1 MSGIFERNLAHL
13 SPSLQNALLSLDE
26 KNKNA
31 FKITEE
37 YAKNERVFYKN
48 FIAEN
53 GSLVFDYE
61 EFEERLKEFKEKY
74 LLYPV
79 LYFYGISN
87 AFMIENLLQNPYHC
101 HLVIYERDLAL
112 LYVVLSNIDLSTAL
126 AQKRLLIFNEV
137 SQMEYIFETQPF
149 LAYSRTYF
157 LELMSDF
164 YATEQKE
171 ILASNS
177 FLMEG
182 FKKSILKQG
191 NDPKDALQGI
201 RQYVYNLASM
211 IKNPSL
217 KELLAKRKAK
227 FKSCVIV
234 STGPSLT
241 KQLPLLK
248 EVQEKVIIF
257 AADSAYPILM
267 QNDIVPDYVC
277 MVERTD
283 FTAEFFKHDFGDK
296 DKKTTFLLASL
307 VHPNAVEYLEKRG
320 RDYVL
325 IPKHLNFAQYV
336 DLKAFA
342 LLSSAVSVA
351 HMALAI
357 ALELEFKEL
366 VFIGQDLAYNDVG
379 YSHPKD
385 YQHSANFESEAYEKV
400 KVVAY
405 GGEGFVNSHEIWI
418 FFRQILEDLIKYVV
432 SAKIY
437 NATEGGARIEGMIEK
452 PFSECCKD
460 FSENKQNLEKLQPLS
475 EDKQKEYALKAYAKV
490 KKAFKECVGF
500 QAMLRAY
507 YEDIE
512 PEFLR
517 LNTLDL
523 EEGASASFSL
533 VLKVDQFRDEFSV
546 ISSVFYELIHAF
558 FAHFCMNL
566 NKILVLNPL
575 IKEDFFNKNV
585 LYIKEHLDF
594 MQSIF
599 GFVKAQEET
608 LKFAITPLENALK
621 AKGLSKYVE
630 RLSQ

>member
-1 MSGIFERNLAHL
+1 MSSVFERNLAHL

-26 KNKNA
+26 KSKNV
-31 FKITEE
+31 FKIVEE
-37 YAKNERVFYKN
+37 YAKNENVFYKN
-48 FIAEN
+48 FITEGGA
-53 GSLVFDYE
+53 VFDYE

-74 LLYPV
+74 PLYPV

-101 HLVIYERDLAL
+101 HLLVYERNLAL
-112 LYVVLSNIDLSTAL
+112 LYTLLSSIDLSVAL

-164 YATEQKE
+164 YAREQKE
-171 ILASNS
+171 ILALNS

-201 RQYVYNLASM
+201 RQYVYNLDSM

-217 KELLAKRKAK
+217 KELLAKRGAK

-234 STGPSLT
+234 STGPSLS

-248 EVQEKVIIF
+248 EVQERVVIF

-283 FTAEFFKHDFGDK
+283 FTAEFFKHDFGNK
-296 DKKTTFLLASL
+296 DDKTTFLLASL
-307 VHPNAVEYLEKRG
+307 VHPNAIEYLEKRG
-320 RDYVL
+320 RNYIL

-351 HMALAI
+351 HMALAL

-366 VFIGQDLAYNDVG
+366 VFIGQDLAYDDVG
-379 YSHPKD
+379 HSHPKD
-385 YQHSANFESEAYEKV
+385 YQHSANFESEAYEKI

-405 GGEGFVNSHEIWI
+405 GGEGFVESHEIWI
-418 FFRQILEDLIKYVV
+418 FFRQILEDLVKYVV

-437 NATEGGARIEGMIEK
+437 NATQGGARIEGMIEK

-460 FSENKQNLEKLQPLS
+460 FNENKQNLVKLKPLS

-490 KKAFKECVGF
+490 KKAFKECVEF

-512 PEFLR
+512 GEFLR

-523 EEGASASFSL
+523 EEGLSVSFSL
-533 VLKVDQFRDEFSV
+533 MLKVDQFRDEFGA

-575 IKEDFFNKNV
+575 TKEDLFNKNV
-585 LYIKEHLDF
+585 LYIKDHLDF

-608 LKFAITPLENALK
+608 LKFALTPLENTLK
-621 AKGLSKYVE
+621 TKGLSKYIE
-630 RLSQ
+630 RLS

>member
-1 MSGIFERNLAHL
+1 MSSVFERNLAHL

-26 KNKNA
+26 KSKNV
-31 FKITEE
+31 FKIVEE
-37 YAKNERVFYKN
+37 YAKNENVFYKN
-48 FIAEN
+48 FITEGGA
-53 GSLVFDYE
+53 VFDYE

-74 LLYPV
+74 PLYPV

-101 HLVIYERDLAL
+101 HLLVYERNLAL
-112 LYVVLSNIDLSTAL
+112 LYTLLSSIDLSVAL

-164 YATEQKE
+164 YAREQKE
-171 ILASNS
+171 ILALNS

-201 RQYVYNLASM
+201 RQYVYNLDSM

-217 KELLAKRKAK
+217 KELLAKRGAK

-234 STGPSLT
+234 STGPSLS

-248 EVQEKVIIF
+248 EVQERVVIF

-283 FTAEFFKHDFGDK
+283 FTAEFFKHDFGNK
-296 DKKTTFLLASL
+296 DDKTTFLLASL
-307 VHPNAVEYLEKRG
+307 VHPNAIEYLEKRG
-320 RDYVL
+320 RNYIL

-342 LLSSAVSVA
+342 LLSSAASVA
-351 HMALAI
+351 HMALAL

-366 VFIGQDLAYNDVG
+366 VFIGQDLAYDDVG
-379 YSHPKD
+379 HSHPKD
-385 YQHSANFESEAYEKV
+385 YQHSANFESEAYEKI

-405 GGEGFVNSHEIWI
+405 GGEGFVESHEMWI
-418 FFRQILEDLIKYVV
+418 FFRQILEDLVKYVV

-437 NATEGGARIEGMIEK
+437 NATQGGARIEGMIEK

-460 FSENKQNLEKLQPLS
+460 FNENKQNLVKLKPLS

-490 KKAFKECVGF
+490 KKAFKECVEF

-523 EEGASASFSL
+523 EEGLSVSFSL
-533 VLKVDQFRDEFSV
+533 MLKVDQFRDEFGA

-575 IKEDFFNKNV
+575 TKEDLFNKNV
-585 LYIKEHLDF
+585 LYIKDHLDF

-608 LKFAITPLENALK
+608 LKFAITPLENTLK
-621 AKGLSKYVE
+621 TKGLSKYIE
-630 RLSQ
+630 RLS

>member
-1 MSGIFERNLAHL
+1 MSIFERNLAHL
-13 SPSLQNALLSLDE
+13 SPSLQNALLSLNE
-26 KNKNA
+26 KSKNA

-48 FIAEN
+48 FIAV
-53 GSLVFDYE
+53 GGGAVFDYE

-74 LLYPV
+74 PLYPV

-164 YATEQKE
+164 YAREE
-171 ILASNS
+171 REVLALNS

-201 RQYVYNLASM
+201 RQYVYNLDSM

-217 KELLAKRKAK
+217 KELLAKRGAK

-234 STGPSLT
+234 STGPSLS

-248 EVQEKVIIF
+248 EVQERVVIF

-283 FTAEFFKHDFGDK
+283 FTAEFFKHDFGNK
-296 DKKTTFLLASL
+296 DDKTTFLLASL
-307 VHPNAVEYLEKRG
+307 VHPNAIEYLEKRG
-320 RDYVL
+320 RNYIL

-342 LLSSAVSVA
+342 LLSSAASVA
-351 HMALAI
+351 HMALAL

-366 VFIGQDLAYNDVG
+366 VFIGQDLAYDDVG
-379 YSHPKD
+379 HSHPKD
-385 YQHSANFESEAYEKV
+385 YQHSANFESEAYEKI
-400 KVVAY
+400 KIVAY
-405 GGEGFVNSHEIWI
+405 GGEGFVESHEIWI
-418 FFRQILEDLIKYVV
+418 FFRQILEDLVKYVV

-437 NATEGGARIEGMIEK
+437 NATQGGARIEGMIEK

-460 FSENKQNLEKLQPLS
+460 FNENKQNLEKLQPLS

-490 KKAFKECVGF
+490 KKAFKECVEF

-523 EEGASASFSL
+523 EEGLSVSFSL
-533 VLKVDQFRDEFSV
+533 MLKVDQFRDEFGA

-558 FAHFCMNL
+558 FTHFCMNL

-575 IKEDFFNKNV
+575 TKEDLFNKNV
-585 LYIKEHLDF
+585 LYIKDHLDF

-608 LKFAITPLENALK
+608 LKFAITPLENTLK
-621 AKGLSKYVE
+621 TKGLSKYIE
-630 RLSQ
+630 RLS

>member
-1 MSGIFERNLAHL
+1 MSSVFERNLAHL

-26 KNKNA
+26 KSKNA
-31 FKITEE
+31 FKIVEE
-37 YAKNERVFYKN
+37 YAKNENVFYKN
-48 FIAEN
+48 FITEGGA
-53 GSLVFDYE
+53 VFDYE

-74 LLYPV
+74 PLYPV

-101 HLVIYERDLAL
+101 HLLVYERNLAL
-112 LYVVLSNIDLSTAL
+112 LYTLLSSIDLSVAL

-164 YATEQKE
+164 YAREQKE
-171 ILASNS
+171 ILALNS

-201 RQYVYNLASM
+201 RQYVYNLDSM

-217 KELLAKRKAK
+217 KELLAKRGAK

-234 STGPSLT
+234 STGPSLS

-248 EVQEKVIIF
+248 EVQERVVIF

-283 FTAEFFKHDFGDK
+283 FTAEFFKHDFGNK
-296 DKKTTFLLASL
+296 DDKTTFLLASL
-307 VHPNAVEYLEKRG
+307 VHPNAIEYLEKRG
-320 RDYVL
+320 RNYIL

-336 DLKAFA
+336 DLKAFS

-351 HMALAI
+351 HMAFAI

-366 VFIGQDLAYNDVG
+366 VFIGQDLAYSDVG
-379 YSHPKD
+379 HSHPKD
-385 YQHSANFESEAYEKV
+385 YQHSANFESEAYEKI

-405 GGEGFVNSHEIWI
+405 GGEGFVESHEIWI

-460 FSENKQNLEKLQPLS
+460 FNENKQNLEKLQPLS
-475 EDKQKEYALKAYAKV
+475 EDKQKEYALKVYAKV
-490 KKAFKECVGF
+490 KKAFKESVEF

-512 PEFLR
+512 GEFLR

-523 EEGASASFSL
+523 EEGANVSFSL
-533 VLKVDQFRDEFSV
+533 VLKVDKFRDEFGA

-575 IKEDFFNKNV
+575 TKEDFFNKNV

-608 LKFAITPLENALK
+608 LKFAITPLEDFLK
-621 AKGLSKYVE
+621 SKNLSKYIE
-630 RLSQ
+630 RLNQ

>member
-1 MSGIFERNLAHL
+1 MSSVFERNLAHL

-26 KNKNA
+26 KSKNA
-31 FKITEE
+31 FKIVEE
-37 YAKNERVFYKN
+37 YAKNENVFYKN
-48 FIAEN
+48 FITEGGA
-53 GSLVFDYE
+53 VFDYE

-74 LLYPV
+74 PLYPV

-101 HLVIYERDLAL
+101 HLLVYERNLAL
-112 LYVVLSNIDLSTAL
+112 LYTLLSSIDLSVAL

-164 YATEQKE
+164 YAREQKE
-171 ILASNS
+171 ILALNS

-201 RQYVYNLASM
+201 RQYVYNLDSM

-217 KELLAKRKAK
+217 KELLAKRGAK

-234 STGPSLT
+234 STGPSLS

-248 EVQEKVIIF
+248 EVQERVVIF

-283 FTAEFFKHDFGDK
+283 FTAEFFKHDFGNK
-296 DKKTTFLLASL
+296 DDKTTFLLASL
-307 VHPNAVEYLEKRG
+307 VHPNAIEYLEKRG
-320 RDYVL
+320 RNYIL

-342 LLSSAVSVA
+342 LLSSAASVA
-351 HMALAI
+351 HMALAL

-366 VFIGQDLAYNDVG
+366 VFIGQDLAYDDVG
-379 YSHPKD
+379 HSHPKD
-385 YQHSANFESEAYEKV
+385 YQHSANFESEAYEKI
-400 KVVAY
+400 KIVAY
-405 GGEGFVNSHEIWI
+405 GGEGFVESHEIWI
-418 FFRQILEDLIKYVV
+418 FFRQILEDLVKYVV

-437 NATEGGARIEGMIEK
+437 NATQGGARIEGMIEK

-460 FSENKQNLEKLQPLS
+460 FNENRQNLEKLQPLS

-490 KKAFKECVGF
+490 KKAFKECVEF

-523 EEGASASFSL
+523 EEGLSVSFSL
-533 VLKVDQFRDEFSV
+533 MLKVDKFRDEFGA

-575 IKEDFFNKNV
+575 TKEDLFNKNV
-585 LYIKEHLDF
+585 LYIKDHLDF

-608 LKFAITPLENALK
+608 LKFAITPLENTLK
-621 AKGLSKYVE
+621 TKGLSKYIE
-630 RLSQ
+630 RLS

>member
-1 MSGIFERNLAHL
+1 MSIFERNLAHL

-26 KNKNA
+26 KSKNA
-31 FKITEE
+31 FKIVEE
-37 YAKNERVFYKN
+37 YAKNENVFYKN
-48 FIAEN
+48 FITEGGA
-53 GSLVFDYE
+53 VFDYE

-74 LLYPV
+74 PLYPV

-101 HLVIYERDLAL
+101 HLLVYERNLAL
-112 LYVVLSNIDLSTAL
+112 LYTLLSSIDLSVAL

-164 YATEQKE
+164 YAREQKE
-171 ILASNS
+171 ILALNS

-201 RQYVYNLASM
+201 RQYVYNLDSM

-217 KELLAKRKAK
+217 KELLAKRGAK

-234 STGPSLT
+234 STGPSLS

-248 EVQEKVIIF
+248 EVQERVVIF

-283 FTAEFFKHDFGDK
+283 FTAEFFKHDFGNK
-296 DKKTTFLLASL
+296 DDKTTFLLASL
-307 VHPNAVEYLEKRG
+307 VHPNAIEYLEKRG
-320 RDYVL
+320 RNYIL
-325 IPKHLNFAQYV
+325 ISKHLNFAQYV
-336 DLKAFA
+336 DLKAFG
-342 LLSSAVSVA
+342 LLPSAVSVA
-351 HMALAI
+351 HMAFAI

-379 YSHPKD
+379 HSHPKD
-385 YQHSANFESEAYEKV
+385 YQHSANFESEAYEKI

-405 GGEGFVNSHEIWI
+405 GGEGFVESHEIWI
-418 FFRQILEDLIKYVV
+418 FFRQILEDLVKYVV

-437 NATEGGARIEGMIEK
+437 NATQGGARIEGMIEK

-460 FSENKQNLEKLQPLS
+460 FNENKQNLVKLKPLS

-490 KKAFKECVGF
+490 KKAFKECVEF

-523 EEGASASFSL
+523 EEGLSVSFSL
-533 VLKVDQFRDEFSV
+533 MLKVDQFRDEFGA

-575 IKEDFFNKNV
+575 TKEDLFNKNV
-585 LYIKEHLDF
+585 LYIKDHLDF

-608 LKFAITPLENALK
+608 LKFAITPLENTLK
-621 AKGLSKYVE
+621 TKGLSKYIE
-630 RLSQ
+630 RLS

>member
-1 MSGIFERNLAHL
+1 MSSVFERNLAHL

-26 KNKNA
+26 KSKNA
-31 FKITEE
+31 FKIVEE
-37 YAKNERVFYKN
+37 YAKNENVFYKN
-48 FIAEN
+48 FITEGGA
-53 GSLVFDYE
+53 VFDYE

-74 LLYPV
+74 PLYPV

-101 HLVIYERDLAL
+101 HLLVYERNLAL
-112 LYVVLSNIDLSTAL
+112 LYTLLSSIDLSVAL

-164 YATEQKE
+164 YAREQKE
-171 ILASNS
+171 ILALNS

-201 RQYVYNLASM
+201 RQYVYNLDSM

-217 KELLAKRKAK
+217 KELLAKRGAK

-234 STGPSLT
+234 STGPSLS

-248 EVQEKVIIF
+248 EVQERVVIF

-283 FTAEFFKHDFGDK
+283 FTAEFFKHDFGNK
-296 DKKTTFLLASL
+296 DDKTTFLLASL
-307 VHPNAVEYLEKRG
+307 VHPNAIEYLEKRG
-320 RDYVL
+320 RNYIL

-336 DLKAFA
+336 DLKAFG
-342 LLSSAVSVA
+342 LLPSAVSVA
-351 HMALAI
+351 YMAFAI

-379 YSHPKD
+379 HSHPKD
-385 YQHSANFESEAYEKV
+385 YQHSADFESEAYEKI

-405 GGEGFVNSHEIWI
+405 GGEGFVESHEIWI

-460 FSENKQNLEKLQPLS
+460 FNENKQNLVKLKPLS

-490 KKAFKECVGF
+490 KKAFKECVEF

-523 EEGASASFSL
+523 EEGLSVSFSL
-533 VLKVDQFRDEFSV
+533 MLKVDQFRDEFSA

-558 FAHFCMNL
+558 FVHFCMNL

-575 IKEDFFNKNV
+575 TKEDLFNKNV
-585 LYIKEHLDF
+585 LYIKDHLDF

-608 LKFAITPLENALK
+608 LKFAITPLENTLK
-621 AKGLSKYVE
+621 TKGLSKYIE
-630 RLSQ
+630 RLS

>member
-1 MSGIFERNLAHL
+1 MSSVFARNLAHL

-26 KNKNA
+26 KSKNA
-31 FKITEE
+31 FKIVEE

-48 FIAEN
+48 FITEGGA
-53 GSLVFDYE
+53 VFDYE

-74 LLYPV
+74 PLYPV

-101 HLVIYERDLAL
+101 HLLVYERNLAL
-112 LYVVLSNIDLSTAL
+112 LYTLLSSIDLSVAL

-164 YATEQKE
+164 YAREQKE
-171 ILASNS
+171 ILALNS

-201 RQYVYNLASM
+201 KQYVYNLASM

-217 KELLAKRKAK
+217 KELLAKRGAK
-227 FKSCVIV
+227 FNSCVIV

-248 EVQEKVIIF
+248 EVQERVVIF

-283 FTAEFFKHDFGDK
+283 FTAEFFKHDFGNK
-296 DKKTTFLLASL
+296 DDKTTFLLASL
-307 VHPNAVEYLEKRG
+307 VHPNAIEYLEKRG
-320 RDYVL
+320 RNYIL
-325 IPKHLNFAQYV
+325 IPKRLNFAQYV
-336 DLKAFA
+336 DLRTFA

-351 HMALAI
+351 HMALAL

-366 VFIGQDLAYNDVG
+366 VFIGQDLAYDDVG
-379 YSHPKD
+379 HSHPKD
-385 YQHSANFESEAYEKV
+385 YQHSANFESECYEKAEIL
-400 KVVAY
+400 AY
-405 GGEGFVNSHEIWI
+405 GGEGFVESHEIWI
-418 FFRQILEDLIKYVV
+418 FFRQILEDLVKYVV
-432 SAKIY
+432 NAKIY

-452 PFSECCKD
+452 PFSECCKG
-460 FSENKQNLEKLQPLS
+460 FGENKQNLEKLQSLS

-512 PEFLR
+512 PEFLK

-523 EEGASASFSL
+523 EEGLSVSFSL
-533 VLKVDQFRDEFSV
+533 MLKVDQFRDEFGA

-558 FAHFCMNL
+558 FTHFCMNL

-575 IKEDFFNKNV
+575 TKEDLFNKNV
-585 LYIKEHLDF
+585 LCIKEHLDF

-621 AKGLSKYVE
+621 AKGLSKYIE
-630 RLSQ
+630 RLS

>member
-1 MSGIFERNLAHL
+1 M
-13 SPSLQNALLSLDE
+13 
-26 KNKNA
+26 
-31 FKITEE
+31 
-37 YAKNERVFYKN
+37 
-48 FIAEN
+48 
-53 GSLVFDYE
+53 FDYE

-74 LLYPV
+74 PLYPV

-112 LYVVLSNIDLSTAL
+112 LYVVLSSIDLSTAL

-164 YATEQKE
+164 YAREQKE
-171 ILASNS
+171 VLALNS

-217 KELLAKRKAK
+217 KELLEKRKAK

-234 STGPSLT
+234 STGPSLS

-248 EVQEKVIIF
+248 EVQERVVIF

-283 FTAEFFKHDFGDK
+283 FTAEFFKHDFGNK
-296 DKKTTFLLASL
+296 DDKTTFLLASL
-307 VHPNAVEYLEKRG
+307 VHPNAIEYLEKRG
-320 RDYVL
+320 RNYIL

-336 DLKAFA
+336 DLKAFS

-351 HMALAI
+351 HMAFAI

-379 YSHPKD
+379 HSHPKD
-385 YQHSANFESEAYEKV
+385 YQHSANFESEAYEKI

-405 GGEGFVNSHEIWI
+405 GGEGFVESHEIWI

-437 NATEGGARIEGMIEK
+437 NATQGGARIEGMIEK

-460 FSENKQNLEKLQPLS
+460 FNENKQNLEKLQPLS

-490 KKAFKECVGF
+490 KKAFKESVEF
-500 QAMLRAY
+500 QVMLRAY

-523 EEGASASFSL
+523 EEGLRESFSL
-533 VLKVDQFRDEFSV
+533 VLKVDKFRDEFSV

-575 IKEDFFNKNV
+575 TKEDFFNKNV
-585 LYIKEHLDF
+585 LYIKDHLDF
-594 MQSIF
+594 IQSIF

-608 LKFAITPLENALK
+608 LKFAITPLENTLK
-621 AKGLSKYVE
+621 TKGLSKYIE
-630 RLSQ
+630 RLS

>member
-1 MSGIFERNLAHL
+1 MEILPRNLSFL
-13 SPSLQNALLSLDE
+13 PPSLQEKLLSLDE
-26 KNKNA
+26 ESKNA
-31 FKITEE
+31 FKVVEE

-48 FIAEN
+48 FIAV
-53 GSLVFDYE
+53 GGGAVFDYE

-74 LLYPV
+74 PLYPV

-126 AQKRLLIFNEV
+126 AQKRLLIFDEFKD
-137 SQMEYIFETQPF
+137 MEYLCGTQPF

-171 ILASNS
+171 ILALNS

-182 FKKSILKQG
+182 FKKEILKQG

-201 RQYVYNLASM
+201 RQFVYNLDTM
-211 IKNPSL
+211 IKRPSL
-217 KELLAKRKAK
+217 KELKAKRKGQ

-234 STGPSLT
+234 STGPSLA

-248 EVQEKVIIF
+248 EFQDKVVIF
-257 AADSAYPILM
+257 AADSAYPILI
-267 QNDIVPDYVC
+267 QNDIIPDYVC

-283 FTAEFFKHDFGDK
+283 FTAEFFKHDFGTK
-296 DKKTTFLLASL
+296 DDKTTFLLASL
-307 VHPNAVEYLEKRG
+307 VHPKAIEYLEKRNKKFM
-320 RDYVL
+320 L
-325 IPKHLNFAQYV
+325 IPKYLDFARYV
-336 DLKAFA
+336 DLRPFGLINSA
-342 LLSSAVSVA
+342 LSVA
-351 HMALAI
+351 HMSLMLAK
-357 ALELEFKEL
+357 ELEFKTI
-366 VFIGQDLAYNDVG
+366 VFIGQDLAFNDLG
-379 YSHPKD
+379 HSHSKD
-385 YQHSANFESEAYEKV
+385 YQHSVNFESETYEKIEIP
-400 KVVAY
+400 AY
-405 GGEGFVNSHEIWI
+405 GGKGFVKSHFMWI
-418 FFRQILEDLIKYVV
+418 FFKQILESLVKDMTSI
-432 SAKIY
+432 KIY
-437 NATEGGARIEGMIEK
+437 NATQGGARIEGMIEK

-460 FSENKQNLEKLQPLS
+460 FNENKQNLEKLQPLS

-490 KKAFKECVGF
+490 KKAFKESVEF

-523 EEGASASFSL
+523 EEGLRESFSL
-533 VLKVDQFRDEFSV
+533 VLKVDKFRDEFSV

-575 IKEDFFNKNV
+575 SKEDLFNKNALV
-585 LYIKEHLDF
+585 IKEHLDF

-599 GFVKAQEET
+599 GFIHAELQT
-608 LKFAITPLENALK
+608 LEFAIIPLENTLK
-621 AKGLSKYVE
+621 ARNLSKYQE
-630 RLSQ
+630 RLKR

>member
-1 MSGIFERNLAHL
+1 MSIFERNLAHL

-26 KNKNA
+26 KSKNA

-48 FIAEN
+48 FIAV
-53 GSLVFDYE
+53 GGGAVFDYE

-74 LLYPV
+74 PLYPV

-101 HLVIYERDLAL
+101 HLLVYERNLAL
-112 LYVVLSNIDLSTAL
+112 LYTLLSSIDLSVAL

-164 YATEQKE
+164 YAREQKE
-171 ILASNS
+171 ILALNS

-201 RQYVYNLASM
+201 RQYVYNLDSM

-217 KELLAKRKAK
+217 KELLAKRGAK

-234 STGPSLT
+234 STGPSLS

-248 EVQEKVIIF
+248 EVQERVVIF

-283 FTAEFFKHDFGDK
+283 FTAEFFKHDFGNK
-296 DKKTTFLLASL
+296 DDKTTFLLASL
-307 VHPNAVEYLEKRG
+307 VHPNAIEYLEKRG
-320 RDYVL
+320 RNYIL

-351 HMALAI
+351 HMALAL

-366 VFIGQDLAYNDVG
+366 VFIGQDLAYDDVG
-379 YSHPKD
+379 HSHPKD
-385 YQHSANFESEAYEKV
+385 YQHSANFESEAYEKI

-405 GGEGFVNSHEIWI
+405 GGEGFVESHEIWI
-418 FFRQILEDLIKYVV
+418 FFRQILEDLVKYVV

-437 NATEGGARIEGMIEK
+437 NATQGGARIEGMIEK

-460 FSENKQNLEKLQPLS
+460 FNENKQNLVKLKPLS

-490 KKAFKECVGF
+490 KKAFKECVEF

-523 EEGASASFSL
+523 EEGLSVSFSL
-533 VLKVDQFRDEFSV
+533 MLKVDQFRDEFGA

-575 IKEDFFNKNV
+575 TKEDLFNKNV
-585 LYIKEHLDF
+585 LYIKDHLDF

-608 LKFAITPLENALK
+608 LKFAITPLENTLK
-621 AKGLSKYVE
+621 TKGLSKYIE
-630 RLSQ
+630 RLS

>member
-1 MSGIFERNLAHL
+1 MSSVFERNLAHL

-26 KNKNA
+26 KSKNA
-31 FKITEE
+31 FKIVEE
-37 YAKNERVFYKN
+37 YAKNENVFYKN
-48 FIAEN
+48 FITEGGA
-53 GSLVFDYE
+53 VFDYE

-74 LLYPV
+74 PLYPV

-101 HLVIYERDLAL
+101 HLLVYERNLAL
-112 LYVVLSNIDLSTAL
+112 LYTLLSSIDLSVAL

-164 YATEQKE
+164 YAREQKE
-171 ILASNS
+171 ILALNS

-201 RQYVYNLASM
+201 RQYVYNLDSM

-217 KELLAKRKAK
+217 KELLAKRGAK

-234 STGPSLT
+234 STGPSLS

-248 EVQEKVIIF
+248 EVQERVVIF

-283 FTAEFFKHDFGDK
+283 FTAEFFKHDFGNK
-296 DKKTTFLLASL
+296 DDKTTFLLASL
-307 VHPNAVEYLEKRG
+307 VHPNAIEYLEKRG
-320 RDYVL
+320 RNYIL

-351 HMALAI
+351 HMALAL

-366 VFIGQDLAYNDVG
+366 VFIGQDLAYDDVG
-379 YSHPKD
+379 HSHPKD
-385 YQHSANFESEAYEKV
+385 YQHSANFESEAYEKI

-405 GGEGFVNSHEIWI
+405 GGEGFVESHEIWI

-437 NATEGGARIEGMIEK
+437 NATQGGARIEGMIEK

-460 FSENKQNLEKLQPLS
+460 FNENKQNLEKLQPLS

-490 KKAFKECVGF
+490 KKAFKECVEF

-512 PEFLR
+512 GEFLR

-523 EEGASASFSL
+523 EEGLSVSFSL
-533 VLKVDQFRDEFSV
+533 MLKVDQFRDEFGA

-575 IKEDFFNKNV
+575 TKEDLFNKNV
-585 LYIKEHLDF
+585 LYIKDHLDF

-608 LKFAITPLENALK
+608 LKFAITPLENTLK
-621 AKGLSKYVE
+621 TKGLSKYIE
-630 RLSQ
+630 RLS

>member
-1 MSGIFERNLAHL
+1 MSSVFERNLAHL

-26 KNKNA
+26 KSKNA
-31 FKITEE
+31 FKIVEE
-37 YAKNERVFYKN
+37 YAKNENVFYKN
-48 FIAEN
+48 FITEGGA
-53 GSLVFDYE
+53 VFDYE

-74 LLYPV
+74 PLYPV

-101 HLVIYERDLAL
+101 HLLVYERNLAL
-112 LYVVLSNIDLSTAL
+112 LYTLLSSIDLSVAL

-164 YATEQKE
+164 YAREQKE
-171 ILASNS
+171 ILALNS

-201 RQYVYNLASM
+201 RQYVYNLDSM

-217 KELLAKRKAK
+217 KELLAKRGAK

-234 STGPSLT
+234 STGPSLS

-248 EVQEKVIIF
+248 EVQERVVIF

-283 FTAEFFKHDFGDK
+283 FTAEFFKHDFGNK
-296 DKKTTFLLASL
+296 DDKTTFLLASL
-307 VHPNAVEYLEKRG
+307 VHPNAIEYLEKRG
-320 RDYVL
+320 RNYIL

-342 LLSSAVSVA
+342 LLSSAASVA
-351 HMALAI
+351 HMALAL

-366 VFIGQDLAYNDVG
+366 VFIGQDLAYDDVG
-379 YSHPKD
+379 HSHPKD
-385 YQHSANFESEAYEKV
+385 YQHSANFESEAYEKI

-405 GGEGFVNSHEIWI
+405 GGEGFVESHEMWI
-418 FFRQILEDLIKYVV
+418 FFRQILEDLVKYVV

-437 NATEGGARIEGMIEK
+437 NATQGGARIEGMIEK

-460 FSENKQNLEKLQPLS
+460 FNENKQNLVKLKPLS

-490 KKAFKECVGF
+490 KKAFKECVEF

-523 EEGASASFSL
+523 EEGLSVSFSL
-533 VLKVDQFRDEFSV
+533 MLKVDQFRDEFGA

-575 IKEDFFNKNV
+575 TKEDLFNKNV
-585 LYIKEHLDF
+585 LYIKDHLDF

-608 LKFAITPLENALK
+608 LKFAITPLENTLK
-621 AKGLSKYVE
+621 TKGLSKYIE
-630 RLSQ
+630 RLS

>member
-1 MSGIFERNLAHL
+1 MSSVFERNLAHL

-26 KNKNA
+26 KSKNA
-31 FKITEE
+31 FKIVEE

-48 FIAEN
+48 FITEGGA
-53 GSLVFDYE
+53 VFDYE

-74 LLYPV
+74 PLYPV

-101 HLVIYERDLAL
+101 HLLVYERNLAL
-112 LYVVLSNIDLSTAL
+112 LYTLLSSIDLSVAL

-164 YATEQKE
+164 YAREQKE
-171 ILASNS
+171 ILALNS

-201 RQYVYNLASM
+201 RQYVYNLDSM

-217 KELLAKRKAK
+217 KELLAKRGAK

-234 STGPSLT
+234 STGPSLS

-248 EVQEKVIIF
+248 EVQERVVIF

-283 FTAEFFKHDFGDK
+283 FTAEFFKHDFGNK
-296 DKKTTFLLASL
+296 DDKTTFLLASL
-307 VHPNAVEYLEKRG
+307 VHPNAIEYLEKRG
-320 RDYVL
+320 RNYIL
-325 IPKHLNFAQYV
+325 IPKYLNFAQYV

-351 HMALAI
+351 HMALAL

-366 VFIGQDLAYNDVG
+366 VFIGQDLAYDDVG
-379 YSHPKD
+379 HSHPKD
-385 YQHSANFESEAYEKV
+385 YQHSANFESEAYEKI

-405 GGEGFVNSHEIWI
+405 GGEGFVESHEIWI
-418 FFRQILEDLIKYVV
+418 FFRQILEDLVKYVV

-437 NATEGGARIEGMIEK
+437 NATQGGARIEGMIEK

-460 FSENKQNLEKLQPLS
+460 FNENKQNLVKLKPLS

-490 KKAFKECVGF
+490 KKAFKECVEF

-523 EEGASASFSL
+523 EEGLSVSFSL
-533 VLKVDQFRDEFSV
+533 MLKVDQFRDEFGA

-575 IKEDFFNKNV
+575 TKEDLFNKNV
-585 LYIKEHLDF
+585 LYIKDHLDF

-608 LKFAITPLENALK
+608 LKFAITPLENTLK
-621 AKGLSKYVE
+621 TKGLSKYIE
-630 RLSQ
+630 RLS

>member
-1 MSGIFERNLAHL
+1 MSIFERNLAHL
-13 SPSLQNALLSLDE
+13 SPSLQNALLSLNE
-26 KNKNA
+26 KSKNA

-48 FIAEN
+48 FIAV
-53 GSLVFDYE
+53 GGGAVFDYE

-74 LLYPV
+74 PLYPV

-112 LYVVLSNIDLSTAL
+112 LYVVLSSIDLSTAL

-137 SQMEYIFETQPF
+137 SQMEYIFETQSF

-164 YATEQKE
+164 YAREE
-171 ILASNS
+171 REVLALNS

-191 NDPKDALQGI
+191 NDPQDALQGI
-201 RQYVYNLASM
+201 KQYVYNLVSM

-217 KELLAKRKAK
+217 KELLEKRKAK

-248 EVQEKVIIF
+248 EVQEKVVIF

-307 VHPNAVEYLEKRG
+307 VHPNAIEYLEKRG
-320 RDYVL
+320 RNYIL

-336 DLKAFA
+336 DLKAFS

-351 HMALAI
+351 HMAFAI

-366 VFIGQDLAYNDVG
+366 VFIGQDLAYNEAG
-379 YSHPKD
+379 YSHPKN
-385 YQHSANFESEAYEKV
+385 YQHSANFESEAYEKI
-400 KVVAY
+400 KIVAY
-405 GGEGFVNSHEIWI
+405 GGEGFVESHEIWI
-418 FFRQILEDLIKYVV
+418 FFRQILEDLVKYVV

-460 FSENKQNLEKLQPLS
+460 FNENKQNLEKLQPLS

-490 KKAFKECVGF
+490 KKAFKESVEF

-523 EEGASASFSL
+523 EEGLRESFSL
-533 VLKVDQFRDEFSV
+533 VLKVDKFRDEFSV

-575 IKEDFFNKNV
+575 TKEDFFNKNV
-585 LYIKEHLDF
+585 LYIKDHLDF
-594 MQSIF
+594 IQSIF

-608 LKFAITPLENALK
+608 LKFALTPLENALK
-621 AKGLSKYVE
+621 ANGLSKYVE
-630 RLSQ
+630 RLS

>member
-1 MSGIFERNLAHL
+1 MSIFERNLAHL

-26 KNKNA
+26 KSKNA

-48 FIAEN
+48 FIAV
-53 GSLVFDYE
+53 GGAVFDYE

-74 LLYPV
+74 PLYPV

-112 LYVVLSNIDLSTAL
+112 LYVVLSSIDLSTAL

-164 YATEQKE
+164 YAREQKE
-171 ILASNS
+171 ILALNS

-201 RQYVYNLASM
+201 RQYVYNLDSM

-217 KELLAKRKAK
+217 KELLAKRGAK

-234 STGPSLT
+234 STGPSLS

-248 EVQEKVIIF
+248 EVQERVVIF

-283 FTAEFFKHDFGDK
+283 FTAEFFKHDFGNK
-296 DKKTTFLLASL
+296 DDKTTFLLASL
-307 VHPNAVEYLEKRG
+307 VHPNAIEYLEKRG
-320 RDYVL
+320 RNYIL

-336 DLKAFA
+336 DLKAFS

-351 HMALAI
+351 HMAFAI

-379 YSHPKD
+379 HSHPKD
-385 YQHSANFESEAYEKV
+385 YQHSADFESEAYEKI

-405 GGEGFVNSHEIWI
+405 GGEGFVESHEIWI

-437 NATEGGARIEGMIEK
+437 NATQGGARIEGMIEK

-460 FSENKQNLEKLQPLS
+460 FNENKTNLIKLENLS

-490 KKAFKECVGF
+490 KKAFKESVEF

-523 EEGASASFSL
+523 EEGLRESFSL

-575 IKEDFFNKNV
+575 TKEDFFNKNV

-608 LKFAITPLENALK
+608 LKFAITPLENTLK
-621 AKGLSKYVE
+621 TKGLSKYIE
-630 RLSQ
+630 RLS

>member
-1 MSGIFERNLAHL
+1 MSSVFERNLAHL

-26 KNKNA
+26 KSKNA
-31 FKITEE
+31 FKIVEE
-37 YAKNERVFYKN
+37 YAKNENVFYKN
-48 FIAEN
+48 FITEGGA
-53 GSLVFDYE
+53 VFDYE

-74 LLYPV
+74 PLYPV

-101 HLVIYERDLAL
+101 HLLVYERNLAL
-112 LYVVLSNIDLSTAL
+112 LYTLLSSIDLSVAL

-164 YATEQKE
+164 YAREQKE
-171 ILASNS
+171 ILALNS

-182 FKKSILKQG
+182 FKKSILKHG

-201 RQYVYNLASM
+201 RQYVYNLDSM

-217 KELLAKRKAK
+217 KELLAKRGAK

-234 STGPSLT
+234 STGPSLS

-248 EVQEKVIIF
+248 EVQERVVIF

-283 FTAEFFKHDFGDK
+283 FTAEFFKHDFGNK
-296 DKKTTFLLASL
+296 DDKTTFLLASL
-307 VHPNAVEYLEKRG
+307 VHPNAIEYLEKRG
-320 RDYVL
+320 RNYIL

-342 LLSSAVSVA
+342 LLFSAVSVA
-351 HMALAI
+351 HMALAL

-366 VFIGQDLAYNDVG
+366 VFIGQDLAYDDVG
-379 YSHPKD
+379 HSHPKD
-385 YQHSANFESEAYEKV
+385 YQHSANFESEAYEKI

-405 GGEGFVNSHEIWI
+405 GGEGFVESHEIWI
-418 FFRQILEDLIKYVV
+418 FFRQILEDLVKYVV

-437 NATEGGARIEGMIEK
+437 NATQGGARIEGMIEK

-460 FSENKQNLEKLQPLS
+460 FNENKQNLVKLKPLS
-475 EDKQKEYALKAYAKV
+475 EDKQKEYALKTYAKV
-490 KKAFKECVGF
+490 KKAFKECVEF

-523 EEGASASFSL
+523 EEGLSVSFSL
-533 VLKVDQFRDEFSV
+533 MLKVDQFRDEFGA

-575 IKEDFFNKNV
+575 TKEDLFNKNV
-585 LYIKEHLDF
+585 LYIKDHLDF

-608 LKFAITPLENALK
+608 LKFAITPLENTLK
-621 AKGLSKYVE
+621 TKGLSKYIE
-630 RLSQ
+630 RLS

>member
-1 MSGIFERNLAHL
+1 MSSVFERNLAHL

-26 KNKNA
+26 KSKNA
-31 FKITEE
+31 FKIVEE
-37 YAKNERVFYKN
+37 YAKNENVFYKN
-48 FIAEN
+48 FITEGGA
-53 GSLVFDYE
+53 VFDYE

-74 LLYPV
+74 PLYPV

-101 HLVIYERDLAL
+101 HLLVYERNLAL
-112 LYVVLSNIDLSTAL
+112 LYTLLSSIDLSVAL

-164 YATEQKE
+164 YAREQKE
-171 ILASNS
+171 ILALNS

-201 RQYVYNLASM
+201 RQYVYNLDSM

-217 KELLAKRKAK
+217 KELLAKRGAK

-234 STGPSLT
+234 STGPSLS

-248 EVQEKVIIF
+248 EVQERVVIF

-283 FTAEFFKHDFGDK
+283 FTAEFFKHDFGNK
-296 DKKTTFLLASL
+296 DDKTTFLLASL
-307 VHPNAVEYLEKRG
+307 VHPNAIEYLEKRG
-320 RDYVL
+320 RNYIL

-351 HMALAI
+351 HMALAL

-366 VFIGQDLAYNDVG
+366 VFIGQDLAYDDVG
-379 YSHPKD
+379 HSHPKD
-385 YQHSANFESEAYEKV
+385 YQHSANFESEAYEKI

-405 GGEGFVNSHEIWI
+405 GGEGFVESHEIWI
-418 FFRQILEDLIKYVV
+418 FFRQILEDLVKYVV

-437 NATEGGARIEGMIEK
+437 NATQGGARIEGMIEK

-460 FSENKQNLEKLQPLS
+460 FNENKQNLVKLKPLS

-490 KKAFKECVGF
+490 KKAFKECVEF

-512 PEFLR
+512 GEFLR

-523 EEGASASFSL
+523 EEGLSVSFSL
-533 VLKVDQFRDEFSV
+533 MLKVDQFRDEFGA

-575 IKEDFFNKNV
+575 TKEDLFNKNV
-585 LYIKEHLDF
+585 LYIKDHLDF

-608 LKFAITPLENALK
+608 LKFAITPLENTLK
-621 AKGLSKYVE
+621 TKGLSKYIE
-630 RLSQ
+630 RLS

>member
-1 MSGIFERNLAHL
+1 MSSVFERNLAHL

-26 KNKNA
+26 KSKNA
-31 FKITEE
+31 FKIVEE
-37 YAKNERVFYKN
+37 YAKNENVFYKN
-48 FIAEN
+48 FITEGGA
-53 GSLVFDYE
+53 VFDYE

-74 LLYPV
+74 PLYPV

-112 LYVVLSNIDLSTAL
+112 LYVVLSSIDLSTAL

-164 YATEQKE
+164 YAREQKE
-171 ILASNS
+171 VLALNS

-217 KELLAKRKAK
+217 KELLEKRKAK

-234 STGPSLT
+234 STGPSLS

-248 EVQEKVIIF
+248 EVQERVVIF

-283 FTAEFFKHDFGDK
+283 FTAEFFKHDFGNK
-296 DKKTTFLLASL
+296 DDKTTFLLASL
-307 VHPNAVEYLEKRG
+307 VHPNAIEYLEKRG
-320 RDYVL
+320 RNYIL

-336 DLKAFA
+336 DLKAFG
-342 LLSSAVSVA
+342 LLPSAVSVA
-351 HMALAI
+351 HMAFAI

-366 VFIGQDLAYNDVG
+366 VFIGQDLAYDDVG
-379 YSHPKD
+379 HSHPKD
-385 YQHSANFESEAYEKV
+385 YQHSANFESEAYEKI

-405 GGEGFVNSHEIWI
+405 GGEGFVESHEMWI
-418 FFRQILEDLIKYVV
+418 FFRQILEDLVKYVV

-437 NATEGGARIEGMIEK
+437 NATQGGARIEGMIEK

-460 FSENKQNLEKLQPLS
+460 FNENKQNLVKLKPLS

-490 KKAFKECVGF
+490 KKAFKECVEF

-523 EEGASASFSL
+523 EEGLSVSFSL
-533 VLKVDQFRDEFSV
+533 MLKVDQFRDEFGA

-575 IKEDFFNKNV
+575 TKEDLFNKNV
-585 LYIKEHLDF
+585 LYIKDHLDF

-608 LKFAITPLENALK
+608 LKFAITPLENTLK
-621 AKGLSKYVE
+621 TKGLSKYIE
-630 RLSQ
+630 RLS

>member
-1 MSGIFERNLAHL
+1 MSIFERNLAHL

-26 KNKNA
+26 KSKNA

-48 FIAEN
+48 FIAE
-53 GSLVFDYE
+53 GGGAVFDYE

-74 LLYPV
+74 PLYPV

-164 YATEQKE
+164 YAREE
-171 ILASNS
+171 REVLALNS

-217 KELLAKRKAK
+217 KELLEKRKAK

-234 STGPSLT
+234 STGPSLS

-248 EVQEKVIIF
+248 EVQEKVVIF

-283 FTAEFFKHDFGDK
+283 FTAEFFKHDFGNK
-296 DKKTTFLLASL
+296 DDKTTFLLASL
-307 VHPNAVEYLEKRG
+307 VHPNAIEYLEKRG
-320 RDYVL
+320 RNYIL

-336 DLKAFA
+336 DLKAFS

-351 HMALAI
+351 HMAFAI

-366 VFIGQDLAYNDVG
+366 VFIGQDLAYNEQG
-379 YSHPKD
+379 NSHPKD
-385 YQHSANFESEAYEKV
+385 YQHSANFESEAYEKI

-405 GGEGFVNSHEIWI
+405 GGEGFVESHEIWI

-437 NATEGGARIEGMIEK
+437 NATQGGARIEGMIEK

-460 FSENKQNLEKLQPLS
+460 FSENKQNLEKLKPLS

-490 KKAFKECVGF
+490 KKAFKESVEF

-517 LNTLDL
+517 LNTLEL
-523 EEGASASFSL
+523 EEGLRESFSL
-533 VLKVDQFRDEFSV
+533 MLKVDQFRDEFSA
-546 ISSVFYELIHAF
+546 ISSVFYELIYAF

-575 IKEDFFNKNV
+575 TKEDLFNKNV
-585 LYIKEHLDF
+585 LYIKDHLDF

-608 LKFAITPLENALK
+608 LKFAITPLENTLK
-621 AKGLSKYVE
+621 TKGLSKYIE
-630 RLSQ
+630 RLS

>member
-1 MSGIFERNLAHL
+1 MSIFERNLAHL

-26 KNKNA
+26 KSKNA

-48 FIAEN
+48 FIAE
-53 GSLVFDYE
+53 GGAVFDYE

-74 LLYPV
+74 PLYPV

-101 HLVIYERDLAL
+101 HLLVYERNLAL
-112 LYVVLSNIDLSTAL
+112 LYTLLSSIDLSVAL

-164 YATEQKE
+164 YAREQKE
-171 ILASNS
+171 ILALNS

-201 RQYVYNLASM
+201 RQYVYNLDSM

-217 KELLAKRKAK
+217 KELLAKRGAK

-234 STGPSLT
+234 STGPSLS

-248 EVQEKVIIF
+248 EVQERVVIF

-283 FTAEFFKHDFGDK
+283 FTAEFFKHDFGNK
-296 DKKTTFLLASL
+296 DDKTTFLLASL
-307 VHPNAVEYLEKRG
+307 VHPNAIEYLEKRG
-320 RDYVL
+320 RNYIL

-351 HMALAI
+351 HMALAL

-366 VFIGQDLAYNDVG
+366 VFIGQDLAYDDVG
-379 YSHPKD
+379 HSHPKD
-385 YQHSANFESEAYEKV
+385 YQHSANFESEAYEKI

-405 GGEGFVNSHEIWI
+405 GGEGFVESHEIWI
-418 FFRQILEDLIKYVV
+418 FFRQILEDLVKYVV

-437 NATEGGARIEGMIEK
+437 NATQGGARIEGMIEK

-460 FSENKQNLEKLQPLS
+460 FNENKQNLVKLKPLS

-490 KKAFKECVGF
+490 KKAFKECVEF

-523 EEGASASFSL
+523 EEGLSVSFSL
-533 VLKVDQFRDEFSV
+533 MLKVDQFRDEFGA

-575 IKEDFFNKNV
+575 TKEDLFNKNV
-585 LYIKEHLDF
+585 LYIKDHLDF

-608 LKFAITPLENALK
+608 LKFAITPLENTLK
-621 AKGLSKYVE
+621 TKGLSKYIE
-630 RLSQ
+630 RLS

>member
-1 MSGIFERNLAHL
+1 MSSVFERNLAHL

-26 KNKNA
+26 KSKNA
-31 FKITEE
+31 FKIVEE
-37 YAKNERVFYKN
+37 YAKNENVFYKN
-48 FIAEN
+48 FITEGGA
-53 GSLVFDYE
+53 VFDYE

-74 LLYPV
+74 PLYPV

-101 HLVIYERDLAL
+101 HLLVYERNLAL
-112 LYVVLSNIDLSTAL
+112 LYTLLSSIDLSVAL

-164 YATEQKE
+164 YAREQKE
-171 ILASNS
+171 ILALNS

-201 RQYVYNLASM
+201 RQYVYNLDSM

-217 KELLAKRKAK
+217 KELLAKRGAK

-234 STGPSLT
+234 STGPSLS

-248 EVQEKVIIF
+248 EVQERVVIF

-283 FTAEFFKHDFGDK
+283 FTAEFFKHDFGNK
-296 DKKTTFLLASL
+296 DDKTTFLLASL
-307 VHPNAVEYLEKRG
+307 VHPNAIEYLEKRG
-320 RDYVL
+320 RNYIL

-351 HMALAI
+351 HMALAL

-366 VFIGQDLAYNDVG
+366 VFIGQDLAYDDVG
-379 YSHPKD
+379 HSHPKD
-385 YQHSANFESEAYEKV
+385 YQHSANFESEAYEKI

-405 GGEGFVNSHEIWI
+405 GGEGFVESHEIWI
-418 FFRQILEDLIKYVV
+418 FFRQILEDLVKYVV

-437 NATEGGARIEGMIEK
+437 NATQGGARIEGMIEK

-460 FSENKQNLEKLQPLS
+460 FNENKQNLVKLKPLS

-490 KKAFKECVGF
+490 KKAFKECVEF

-523 EEGASASFSL
+523 EEGLSVSFSL
-533 VLKVDQFRDEFSV
+533 MLKVDQFRDEFSA

-575 IKEDFFNKNV
+575 TKEDLFNKNV
-585 LYIKEHLDF
+585 LYIKDHLDF

-608 LKFAITPLENALK
+608 LKFAITPLENTLK
-621 AKGLSKYVE
+621 TKGLSKYIE
-630 RLSQ
+630 RLS

>member
-1 MSGIFERNLAHL
+1 MSSVFERNLAHL

-26 KNKNA
+26 KSKNA
-31 FKITEE
+31 FKIVEE
-37 YAKNERVFYKN
+37 YAKNENVFYKN
-48 FIAEN
+48 FITEGGA
-53 GSLVFDYE
+53 VFDYE

-74 LLYPV
+74 PLYPV

-101 HLVIYERDLAL
+101 HLLVYERNLAL
-112 LYVVLSNIDLSTAL
+112 LYTLLSSIDLSVAL

-164 YATEQKE
+164 YAREQKE
-171 ILASNS
+171 ILALNS

-201 RQYVYNLASM
+201 RQYVYNLDSM

-217 KELLAKRKAK
+217 KELLAKRGAK

-234 STGPSLT
+234 STGPSLS

-248 EVQEKVIIF
+248 EVQERVVIF

-283 FTAEFFKHDFGDK
+283 FTAEFFKHDFGNK
-296 DKKTTFLLASL
+296 DDKTTFLLASL
-307 VHPNAVEYLEKRG
+307 VHPNAIEYLEKRG
-320 RDYVL
+320 RNYIL

-336 DLKAFA
+336 DLKAFS

-351 HMALAI
+351 HMAFAI

-379 YSHPKD
+379 HSHPKD
-385 YQHSANFESEAYEKV
+385 YQHSADFESEAYEKI

-405 GGEGFVNSHEIWI
+405 GGEGFVESHEIWI
-418 FFRQILEDLIKYVV
+418 FFRQILEDLVKYVV

-460 FSENKQNLEKLQPLS
+460 FNENKQNLVKLQPLS

-490 KKAFKECVGF
+490 KKAFKESVEF

-523 EEGASASFSL
+523 EEGLSVSFSL
-533 VLKVDQFRDEFSV
+533 VLKVDQFRDEFGA

-575 IKEDFFNKNV
+575 TKEDLFNKNV
-585 LYIKEHLDF
+585 LYIKDHLDF

-608 LKFAITPLENALK
+608 LKFAITPLENTLK
-621 AKGLSKYVE
+621 TKGLSKYIE
-630 RLSQ
+630 RLS

>member
-1 MSGIFERNLAHL
+1 MSSVFERNLAHL

-26 KNKNA
+26 KSKNA
-31 FKITEE
+31 FKIVEE
-37 YAKNERVFYKN
+37 YAKNENVFYKN
-48 FIAEN
+48 FITEGGA
-53 GSLVFDYE
+53 VFDYE

-74 LLYPV
+74 PLYPV

-101 HLVIYERDLAL
+101 HLLVYERNLAL
-112 LYVVLSNIDLSTAL
+112 LYTLLSSIDLSVAL

-164 YATEQKE
+164 YAREQKE
-171 ILASNS
+171 ILALNS

-201 RQYVYNLASM
+201 RQYVYNLDSM

-217 KELLAKRKAK
+217 KELLAKRGAK
-227 FKSCVIV
+227 FKSCAIV
-234 STGPSLT
+234 STGPSLS

-248 EVQEKVIIF
+248 EVQERVVIF

-283 FTAEFFKHDFGDK
+283 FTAEFFKHDFGNK
-296 DKKTTFLLASL
+296 DDKTTFLLASL
-307 VHPNAVEYLEKRG
+307 VHPNAIEYLEKRG
-320 RDYVL
+320 RNYIL

-351 HMALAI
+351 HMALAL

-366 VFIGQDLAYNDVG
+366 VFIGQDLAYDDVG
-379 YSHPKD
+379 HSHPKD
-385 YQHSANFESEAYEKV
+385 YQHSANFESEAYEKI

-405 GGEGFVNSHEIWI
+405 GGEGFVESHEIWI

-460 FSENKQNLEKLQPLS
+460 FNENKQNLVKLKPLS

-490 KKAFKECVGF
+490 KKAFKECVEF

-523 EEGASASFSL
+523 EEGLSVSFSL
-533 VLKVDQFRDEFSV
+533 MLKVDQFRDEFSA

-558 FAHFCMNL
+558 FVHFCMNL

-575 IKEDFFNKNV
+575 TKEDLFNKNV
-585 LYIKEHLDF
+585 LYIKDHLDF

-608 LKFAITPLENALK
+608 LKFAITPLENTLK
-621 AKGLSKYVE
+621 TKGLSKYIE
-630 RLSQ
+630 RLS

>member
-1 MSGIFERNLAHL
+1 MSSVFARNLAHL

-26 KNKNA
+26 KSKNA
-31 FKITEE
+31 FKIVEE

-48 FIAEN
+48 FITEGGA
-53 GSLVFDYE
+53 VFDYE

-74 LLYPV
+74 PLYPV

-101 HLVIYERDLAL
+101 HLLVYERNLAL
-112 LYVVLSNIDLSTAL
+112 LLTLLSSIDLSVAL

-164 YATEQKE
+164 YAREQKE
-171 ILASNS
+171 ILTLNS

-201 RQYVYNLASM
+201 KQYVYNLASM

-217 KELLAKRKAK
+217 KELLAKRGAK
-227 FKSCVIV
+227 FNSCVIV

-248 EVQEKVIIF
+248 EVQERVVIF

-283 FTAEFFKHDFGDK
+283 FTAEFFKHDFGNK
-296 DKKTTFLLASL
+296 DDKTTFLLASL
-307 VHPNAVEYLEKRG
+307 VHPNAIEYLEKRG
-320 RDYVL
+320 RNYIL
-325 IPKHLNFAQYV
+325 IPKRLNFAQYV

-351 HMALAI
+351 HMALAL

-366 VFIGQDLAYNDVG
+366 VFIGQDLAYDDVG
-379 YSHPKD
+379 HSHPKD
-385 YQHSANFESEAYEKV
+385 YQHSANFESECYEKAEIL
-400 KVVAY
+400 AY
-405 GGEGFVNSHEIWI
+405 GGEGFVESHEIWI
-418 FFRQILEDLIKYVV
+418 FFRQILEDLVKYVV

-452 PFSECCKD
+452 PFSECCKG
-460 FSENKQNLEKLQPLS
+460 FGENKQNLEKLQPLS

-512 PEFLR
+512 PEFLK

-523 EEGASASFSL
+523 EEGLSVSFSL
-533 VLKVDQFRDEFSV
+533 MLKVDQFRDEFGA

-575 IKEDFFNKNV
+575 TKEDLFNKNV
-585 LYIKEHLDF
+585 LCIKEHLDF

-599 GFVKAQEET
+599 GFVKAQEEM

-621 AKGLSKYVE
+621 AKGLSKYIE
-630 RLSQ
+630 RLS

>member
-1 MSGIFERNLAHL
+1 MSSVFERNLAYL

-26 KNKNA
+26 KSKNA
-31 FKITEE
+31 FKIVEE
-37 YAKNERVFYKN
+37 YAKNENVFYKN
-48 FIAEN
+48 FITEGGA
-53 GSLVFDYE
+53 VFDYE

-74 LLYPV
+74 PLYPV

-101 HLVIYERDLAL
+101 HLLVYERNLAL
-112 LYVVLSNIDLSTAL
+112 LYTLLSSIDLSVAL

-164 YATEQKE
+164 YAREQKE
-171 ILASNS
+171 ILALNS

-201 RQYVYNLASM
+201 RQYVYNLDSM

-217 KELLAKRKAK
+217 KELLAKRGAK

-234 STGPSLT
+234 STGPSLS

-248 EVQEKVIIF
+248 EVQERVVIF

-283 FTAEFFKHDFGDK
+283 FTAEFFKHDFGNK
-296 DKKTTFLLASL
+296 DDKTTFLLASL
-307 VHPNAVEYLEKRG
+307 VHPNAIEYLEKRG
-320 RDYVL
+320 RNYIL

-336 DLKAFA
+336 DLKAFS

-351 HMALAI
+351 HMAFAI

-379 YSHPKD
+379 HSHPKD
-385 YQHSANFESEAYEKV
+385 YQHSADFESEAYEKI

-405 GGEGFVNSHEIWI
+405 GGEDFVESHEIWI
-418 FFRQILEDLIKYVV
+418 FFRQILEDLVKYVV

-460 FSENKQNLEKLQPLS
+460 FNENKQNLEKLQPLS

-490 KKAFKECVGF
+490 KKAFKECVEF

-523 EEGASASFSL
+523 EEGLSVSFSL
-533 VLKVDQFRDEFSV
+533 MLKVDKFRDEFGA

-575 IKEDFFNKNV
+575 TKEDLFNKNV
-585 LYIKEHLDF
+585 LYIKDHLDF

-608 LKFAITPLENALK
+608 LKFAITPLENTLK
-621 AKGLSKYVE
+621 TKGLSKYIE
-630 RLSQ
+630 RLS

>member
-1 MSGIFERNLAHL
+1 MSSVFERNLAHL

-26 KNKNA
+26 KSKNA
-31 FKITEE
+31 FKIVEE
-37 YAKNERVFYKN
+37 YAKNENVFYKN
-48 FIAEN
+48 FITEGGA
-53 GSLVFDYE
+53 VFDYE

-74 LLYPV
+74 PLYPV

-101 HLVIYERDLAL
+101 HLLVYERNLAL
-112 LYVVLSNIDLSTAL
+112 LYTLLSSIDLSVAL

-164 YATEQKE
+164 YAREQKE
-171 ILASNS
+171 ILALNS

-201 RQYVYNLASM
+201 RQYVYNLDSM

-217 KELLAKRKAK
+217 KELLAKRGAK

-234 STGPSLT
+234 STGPSLS

-248 EVQEKVIIF
+248 EVQERVVIF

-283 FTAEFFKHDFGDK
+283 FTAEFFKHDFGNK
-296 DKKTTFLLASL
+296 DDKTTFLLASL
-307 VHPNAVEYLEKRG
+307 VHPNAIEYLEKRG
-320 RDYVL
+320 RNYIL

-342 LLSSAVSVA
+342 LLSSAASVA
-351 HMALAI
+351 HMALAL

-366 VFIGQDLAYNDVG
+366 VFIGQDLAYDDVG
-379 YSHPKD
+379 HSHPKD
-385 YQHSANFESEAYEKV
+385 YQHSANFESEAYEKI
-400 KVVAY
+400 KIVAY
-405 GGEGFVNSHEIWI
+405 GGEGFVESHEIWI
-418 FFRQILEDLIKYVV
+418 FFRQILEDLVKYVV

-437 NATEGGARIEGMIEK
+437 NATQGGARIEGMIEK

-460 FSENKQNLEKLQPLS
+460 FNENKQNLVKLQPLS

-490 KKAFKECVGF
+490 KKAFKECVEF

-523 EEGASASFSL
+523 EEGLSVSFSL
-533 VLKVDQFRDEFSV
+533 MLKVDQFRDEFGA

-575 IKEDFFNKNV
+575 TKEDLFNKNV
-585 LYIKEHLDF
+585 LYIKDHLDF

-608 LKFAITPLENALK
+608 LKFAITPLENTLK
-621 AKGLSKYVE
+621 TKGLSKYIE
-630 RLSQ
+630 RLS

>member
-1 MSGIFERNLAHL
+1 MSSVFERNLAHL

-26 KNKNA
+26 KSKNA
-31 FKITEE
+31 FKIVEE
-37 YAKNERVFYKN
+37 YAKNENVFYKN
-48 FIAEN
+48 FITEGGA
-53 GSLVFDYE
+53 VFDYE

-74 LLYPV
+74 PLYPV

-112 LYVVLSNIDLSTAL
+112 LYVVLSSIDLSTAL

-164 YATEQKE
+164 YAREQKE
-171 ILASNS
+171 VLALNS

-191 NDPKDALQGI
+191 DDPKDALQGI

-217 KELLAKRKAK
+217 KELLEKRKAK

-234 STGPSLT
+234 STGPSLS

-248 EVQEKVIIF
+248 EVQERVVIF

-283 FTAEFFKHDFGDK
+283 FTAEFFKHDFGNK
-296 DKKTTFLLASL
+296 DDKTTFLLASL
-307 VHPNAVEYLEKRG
+307 VHPNAIEYLEKRG
-320 RDYVL
+320 RNYIL

-336 DLKAFA
+336 DLKAFG
-342 LLSSAVSVA
+342 LLPSAVSVA
-351 HMALAI
+351 HMAFAI

-379 YSHPKD
+379 HSHPKD
-385 YQHSANFESEAYEKV
+385 YQHSADFESEAYEKI

-405 GGEGFVNSHEIWI
+405 GGEGFVESHEIWI

-437 NATEGGARIEGMIEK
+437 NATQGGARIEGMIEK

-460 FSENKQNLEKLQPLS
+460 FNENKQNLVKLKPLS

-490 KKAFKECVGF
+490 KKAFKECVEF

-523 EEGASASFSL
+523 EEGLSVSFSL
-533 VLKVDQFRDEFSV
+533 MLKVDQFRDEFGA

-575 IKEDFFNKNV
+575 TKEDLFNKNV
-585 LYIKEHLDF
+585 LYIKDHLDF

-608 LKFAITPLENALK
+608 LKFAITPLENTLK
-621 AKGLSKYVE
+621 TKGLSKYIE
-630 RLSQ
+630 RLS

>member
-1 MSGIFERNLAHL
+1 MSSVFARNLAHL

-26 KNKNA
+26 KSKNA
-31 FKITEE
+31 FKIVEE

-48 FIAEN
+48 FITEGGA
-53 GSLVFDYE
+53 VFDYE

-74 LLYPV
+74 PLYPV

-101 HLVIYERDLAL
+101 HLLVYERNLAL
-112 LYVVLSNIDLSTAL
+112 LYTLLSSIDLSVAL

-164 YATEQKE
+164 YAREQKE
-171 ILASNS
+171 ILALNS

-201 RQYVYNLASM
+201 RQYVYNLDSM

-217 KELLAKRKAK
+217 KELLAKRGAK

-234 STGPSLT
+234 STGPSLS

-248 EVQEKVIIF
+248 EVQERVVIF

-283 FTAEFFKHDFGDK
+283 FTAEFFKHDFGNK
-296 DKKTTFLLASL
+296 DDKTTFLLASL
-307 VHPNAVEYLEKRG
+307 VHPNAIEYLEKRG
-320 RDYVL
+320 RNYIL

-351 HMALAI
+351 HMALAL

-366 VFIGQDLAYNDVG
+366 VFIGQDLAYDDVG
-379 YSHPKD
+379 HSHPKD
-385 YQHSANFESEAYEKV
+385 YQHSANFESEAYEKI

-405 GGEGFVNSHEIWI
+405 GGEGFVESHEIWI
-418 FFRQILEDLIKYVV
+418 FFRQILEDLVKYVV

-437 NATEGGARIEGMIEK
+437 NATQGGARIEGMIEK

-460 FSENKQNLEKLQPLS
+460 FNENKQNLVKLKPLS

-490 KKAFKECVGF
+490 KKAFKECVEF

-523 EEGASASFSL
+523 EEGLSVSFSL
-533 VLKVDQFRDEFSV
+533 MLKVDQFRDEFGA

-575 IKEDFFNKNV
+575 TKEDLFNKNV
-585 LYIKEHLDF
+585 LYIKDHLDF

-608 LKFAITPLENALK
+608 LKFAITPLENTLK
-621 AKGLSKYVE
+621 TKGLSKYIE
-630 RLSQ
+630 RLS

>member
-1 MSGIFERNLAHL
+1 MSSVFERNLAHL

-26 KNKNA
+26 KSKNA
-31 FKITEE
+31 FKIVEE
-37 YAKNERVFYKN
+37 YAKNENVFYKN
-48 FIAEN
+48 FITEGGA
-53 GSLVFDYE
+53 VFDYE

-74 LLYPV
+74 PLYPV

-101 HLVIYERDLAL
+101 HLLVYERNLAL
-112 LYVVLSNIDLSTAL
+112 LYTLLSSIDLSVAL

-164 YATEQKE
+164 YAREQKE
-171 ILASNS
+171 ILALNS

-201 RQYVYNLASM
+201 RQYVYNLDSM

-217 KELLAKRKAK
+217 KELLAKRGAK

-234 STGPSLT
+234 STGPSLS

-248 EVQEKVIIF
+248 EVQERVVIF

-283 FTAEFFKHDFGDK
+283 FTAEFFKHDFGNK
-296 DKKTTFLLASL
+296 DDKTTFLLASL
-307 VHPNAVEYLEKRG
+307 VHPNAIEYLEKRG
-320 RDYVL
+320 RNYIL

-336 DLKAFA
+336 DLKAFG
-342 LLSSAVSVA
+342 LLPSAVSVA
-351 HMALAI
+351 HMAFTI

-379 YSHPKD
+379 HSHPKD
-385 YQHSANFESEAYEKV
+385 YQHSADFESEAYEKI

-405 GGEGFVNSHEIWI
+405 GGEGFVESHEIWI

-460 FSENKQNLEKLQPLS
+460 FNENKQNLVKLQPLS

-490 KKAFKECVGF
+490 KKAFKESVEF

-512 PEFLR
+512 GEFLR

-523 EEGASASFSL
+523 EEGLSVSFSL
-533 VLKVDQFRDEFSV
+533 VLKVDQFRDEFGA

-575 IKEDFFNKNV
+575 TKEDLFNKNV
-585 LYIKEHLDF
+585 LYIKDHLDF

-608 LKFAITPLENALK
+608 LKFAITPLENTLK
-621 AKGLSKYVE
+621 TKGLSKYIE
-630 RLSQ
+630 RLS

>member
-1 MSGIFERNLAHL
+1 MSSVFERNLAHL

-26 KNKNA
+26 KSKNA
-31 FKITEE
+31 FKIVEE
-37 YAKNERVFYKN
+37 YAKNENVFYKN
-48 FIAEN
+48 FITEGGA
-53 GSLVFDYE
+53 VFDYE

-74 LLYPV
+74 PLYPV

-101 HLVIYERDLAL
+101 HLLVYERNLAL
-112 LYVVLSNIDLSTAL
+112 LYTLLSSIDLSVAL

-164 YATEQKE
+164 YAREQKE
-171 ILASNS
+171 ILALNS

-201 RQYVYNLASM
+201 RQYVYNLDSM

-217 KELLAKRKAK
+217 KELLAKRGAK

-234 STGPSLT
+234 STGPSLS

-248 EVQEKVIIF
+248 EVQERVVIF

-283 FTAEFFKHDFGDK
+283 FTAEFFKHDFGNK
-296 DKKTTFLLASL
+296 DDKTTFLLASL
-307 VHPNAVEYLEKRG
+307 VHPNAIEYLEKRG
-320 RDYVL
+320 RNYIL

-351 HMALAI
+351 HMALAL

-366 VFIGQDLAYNDVG
+366 VFIGQDLAYDDVG
-379 YSHPKD
+379 HSHPKD
-385 YQHSANFESEAYEKV
+385 YQHSANFESEAYEKI

-405 GGEGFVNSHEIWI
+405 GGEGFVESHEMWI
-418 FFRQILEDLIKYVV
+418 FFRQILEDLVKYVV

-437 NATEGGARIEGMIEK
+437 NATQGGARIEGMIEK

-460 FSENKQNLEKLQPLS
+460 FNENKQNLVKLKPLS
-475 EDKQKEYALKAYAKV
+475 GDKQKEYALKAYAKV
-490 KKAFKECVGF
+490 KKAFKECVEF

-523 EEGASASFSL
+523 EEGLSVSFSL
-533 VLKVDQFRDEFSV
+533 MLKVDQFRDEFSA

-575 IKEDFFNKNV
+575 TKEDLFNKNV
-585 LYIKEHLDF
+585 LYIKDHLDF

-608 LKFAITPLENALK
+608 LKFAITPLENTLK
-621 AKGLSKYVE
+621 TKGLSKYIE
-630 RLSQ
+630 RLS

>member
-1 MSGIFERNLAHL
+1 MSSVFERNLAHL

-26 KNKNA
+26 KSKNA
-31 FKITEE
+31 FKIVEE
-37 YAKNERVFYKN
+37 YAKNENVFYKN
-48 FIAEN
+48 FITEGGA
-53 GSLVFDYE
+53 VFDYE

-74 LLYPV
+74 PLYPV

-101 HLVIYERDLAL
+101 HLLVYERNLAL
-112 LYVVLSNIDLSTAL
+112 LYTLLSSIDLSVAL

-164 YATEQKE
+164 YAREQKE
-171 ILASNS
+171 ILALNS

-201 RQYVYNLASM
+201 RQYVYNLDSM

-217 KELLAKRKAK
+217 KELLAKRGAK

-234 STGPSLT
+234 STGPSLS

-248 EVQEKVIIF
+248 EVQERVVIF

-283 FTAEFFKHDFGDK
+283 FTAEFFKHDFGNKDDK
-296 DKKTTFLLASL
+296 TIFLLASL
-307 VHPNAVEYLEKRG
+307 VHPNAIEYLEKRG
-320 RDYVL
+320 RNYIL

-351 HMALAI
+351 HMALAL

-366 VFIGQDLAYNDVG
+366 VFIGQDLAYDDVG
-379 YSHPKD
+379 HSHPKD
-385 YQHSANFESEAYEKV
+385 YQHSANFESEAYEKI

-405 GGEGFVNSHEIWI
+405 GGEGFVESHEIWI
-418 FFRQILEDLIKYVV
+418 FFRQILEDLVKYVV

-437 NATEGGARIEGMIEK
+437 NATQGGARIEGMIEK

-460 FSENKQNLEKLQPLS
+460 FNENKQNLVKLKPLS

-490 KKAFKECVGF
+490 KKAFKECVEF

-523 EEGASASFSL
+523 EEGLSVSFSL
-533 VLKVDQFRDEFSV
+533 MLKVDQFRDEFGA

-575 IKEDFFNKNV
+575 TKEDLFNKNV
-585 LYIKEHLDF
+585 LYIKDHLDF

-608 LKFAITPLENALK
+608 LKFAITPLENTLK
-621 AKGLSKYVE
+621 TKGLSKYIE
-630 RLSQ
+630 RLS

>member
-1 MSGIFERNLAHL
+1 MFSVFERNLAHL

-26 KNKNA
+26 KSKNA
-31 FKITEE
+31 FKIVEE

-48 FIAEN
+48 FITEGGA
-53 GSLVFDYE
+53 VFDYE

-74 LLYPV
+74 PLYPV

-101 HLVIYERDLAL
+101 HLLVYERNLAL
-112 LYVVLSNIDLSTAL
+112 LYTLLSSIDLSVAL

-164 YATEQKE
+164 YAREQKE
-171 ILASNS
+171 ILALNS

-201 RQYVYNLASM
+201 RQYVYNLDSM

-217 KELLAKRKAK
+217 KELLAKRGAK

-234 STGPSLT
+234 STGPSLS

-248 EVQEKVIIF
+248 EVQERVVIF

-283 FTAEFFKHDFGDK
+283 FTAEFFKHDFGNK
-296 DKKTTFLLASL
+296 DDKTTFLLASL
-307 VHPNAVEYLEKRG
+307 VHPNAIEYLEKRG
-320 RDYVL
+320 RNYIL

-351 HMALAI
+351 HMALAL

-379 YSHPKD
+379 HSHPKD
-385 YQHSANFESEAYEKV
+385 YQHSADFESEAYEKI

-405 GGEGFVNSHEIWI
+405 GGEGFVESHEIWI

-460 FSENKQNLEKLQPLS
+460 FNENKQNLVKLKPLS

-490 KKAFKECVGF
+490 KKAFKECVEF

-523 EEGASASFSL
+523 EEGLSVSFSL
-533 VLKVDQFRDEFSV
+533 MLKVDQFRDEFSA

-558 FAHFCMNL
+558 FVHFCMNL

-575 IKEDFFNKNV
+575 TKEDLFNKNV
-585 LYIKEHLDF
+585 LYIKDHLDF

-608 LKFAITPLENALK
+608 LKFAITPLENTLK
-621 AKGLSKYVE
+621 TKGLSKYIE
-630 RLSQ
+630 RLS

>member
-1 MSGIFERNLAHL
+1 MSSVFERNLAHL

-26 KNKNA
+26 KSKNA
-31 FKITEE
+31 FKIVEE

-48 FIAEN
+48 FITEGGA
-53 GSLVFDYE
+53 VFDYE

-74 LLYPV
+74 PLYPV

-101 HLVIYERDLAL
+101 HLLVYERNLAL
-112 LYVVLSNIDLSTAL
+112 LYTLLSSIDLSVAL

-137 SQMEYIFETQPF
+137 SQMEYIFETQLF

-164 YATEQKE
+164 YAREQKE
-171 ILASNS
+171 ILALNS

-201 RQYVYNLASM
+201 RQYVYNLDSM

-217 KELLAKRKAK
+217 KELLAKRGAK

-234 STGPSLT
+234 STGPSLS

-248 EVQEKVIIF
+248 EVQERVVIF

-283 FTAEFFKHDFGDK
+283 FTAEFFKHDFGNK
-296 DKKTTFLLASL
+296 DDKTTFLLASL
-307 VHPNAVEYLEKRG
+307 VHPNAIEYLEKRG
-320 RDYVL
+320 RNYIL
-325 IPKHLNFAQYV
+325 ISKHLNFAQYV

-351 HMALAI
+351 HMALAL

-366 VFIGQDLAYNDVG
+366 VFIGQDLAYDDVG
-379 YSHPKD
+379 HSHPKD
-385 YQHSANFESEAYEKV
+385 YQHSANFESEAYEKI

-405 GGEGFVNSHEIWI
+405 GGEGFVESHEIWI
-418 FFRQILEDLIKYVV
+418 FFRQILEDLVKYVV

-437 NATEGGARIEGMIEK
+437 NATQGGARIEGMIEK

-460 FSENKQNLEKLQPLS
+460 FNENKQNLVKLKPLS

-490 KKAFKECVGF
+490 KKAFKECVEF

-523 EEGASASFSL
+523 EEGLSVSFSL
-533 VLKVDQFRDEFSV
+533 MLKVDQFRDEFGA

-575 IKEDFFNKNV
+575 TKEDLFNKNV
-585 LYIKEHLDF
+585 LYIKDHLDF

-608 LKFAITPLENALK
+608 LKFAITPLENTLK
-621 AKGLSKYVE
+621 TKGLSKYIE
-630 RLSQ
+630 RLS

>member
-1 MSGIFERNLAHL
+1 MSSVFARNLAHL

-26 KNKNA
+26 KSKNA
-31 FKITEE
+31 FKIVEE

-48 FIAEN
+48 FITEGGA
-53 GSLVFDYE
+53 VFDYE

-74 LLYPV
+74 PLYPV

-101 HLVIYERDLAL
+101 HLLVYERNLAL
-112 LYVVLSNIDLSTAL
+112 LYTLLSSIDLSVAL

-137 SQMEYIFETQPF
+137 SQMEYIFETQLF

-164 YATEQKE
+164 YAREQKE
-171 ILASNS
+171 ILALNS

-201 RQYVYNLASM
+201 RQYVYNLDSM

-217 KELLAKRKAK
+217 KELLAKRGAK

-234 STGPSLT
+234 STGPSLS

-248 EVQEKVIIF
+248 EVQERVVIF

-283 FTAEFFKHDFGDK
+283 FTAEFFKHDFGNK
-296 DKKTTFLLASL
+296 DDKTTFLLASL
-307 VHPNAVEYLEKRG
+307 VHPNAIEYLEKRG
-320 RDYVL
+320 RNYIL

-351 HMALAI
+351 HMALAL

-366 VFIGQDLAYNDVG
+366 VFIGQDLAYDDVG
-379 YSHPKD
+379 HSHPKD
-385 YQHSANFESEAYEKV
+385 YQHSANFESEAYEKI

-405 GGEGFVNSHEIWI
+405 GGEGFVESHEIWI
-418 FFRQILEDLIKYVV
+418 FFRQILEDLVKYVV

-437 NATEGGARIEGMIEK
+437 NATQGGARIEGMIEK

-460 FSENKQNLEKLQPLS
+460 FNENKQNLVKLKPLS

-490 KKAFKECVGF
+490 KKAFKECVEF

-523 EEGASASFSL
+523 EEGLSVSFSL
-533 VLKVDQFRDEFSV
+533 MLKVDQFRDEFGA

-575 IKEDFFNKNV
+575 TKEDLFNKNV
-585 LYIKEHLDF
+585 LYIKDHLDF

-608 LKFAITPLENALK
+608 LKFAITPLENTLK
-621 AKGLSKYVE
+621 TKGLSKYIE
-630 RLSQ
+630 RLS

>member
-1 MSGIFERNLAHL
+1 MSSVFERNLAHL

-26 KNKNA
+26 KSKNA
-31 FKITEE
+31 FKIVEE

-48 FIAEN
+48 FITEGGA
-53 GSLVFDYE
+53 VFDYE

-74 LLYPV
+74 PLYPV

-101 HLVIYERDLAL
+101 HLLVYERNLAL
-112 LYVVLSNIDLSTAL
+112 LYTLLSSIDLSVAL

-137 SQMEYIFETQPF
+137 SQMEYIFETQLF

-164 YATEQKE
+164 YAREQKE
-171 ILASNS
+171 ILALNS

-201 RQYVYNLASM
+201 RQYVYNLDSM

-217 KELLAKRKAK
+217 KELLAKRGAK

-234 STGPSLT
+234 STGPSLS

-248 EVQEKVIIF
+248 EVQERVVIF

-283 FTAEFFKHDFGDK
+283 FTAEFFKHDFGNK
-296 DKKTTFLLASL
+296 DDKTTFLLASL
-307 VHPNAVEYLEKRG
+307 VHPNAIEYLEKRG
-320 RDYVL
+320 RNYIL
-325 IPKHLNFAQYV
+325 ISKHLNFAQYV
-336 DLKAFA
+336 DLKAFG
-342 LLSSAVSVA
+342 LLPSAVSVA
-351 HMALAI
+351 HMALAL

-366 VFIGQDLAYNDVG
+366 VFIGQDLAYDDVG
-379 YSHPKD
+379 HSHPKD
-385 YQHSANFESEAYEKV
+385 YQHSANFESEAYEKI

-405 GGEGFVNSHEIWI
+405 GGEGFVESHEIWI
-418 FFRQILEDLIKYVV
+418 FFRQILEDLVKYVV

-437 NATEGGARIEGMIEK
+437 NATQGGARIEGMIEK

-460 FSENKQNLEKLQPLS
+460 FNENKQNLVKLKPLS

-490 KKAFKECVGF
+490 KKAFKECVEF

-523 EEGASASFSL
+523 EEGLSVSFSL
-533 VLKVDQFRDEFSV
+533 VLKVDQFRDEFGA

-575 IKEDFFNKNV
+575 TKEDLFNKNV
-585 LYIKEHLDF
+585 LYIKDHLDF

-608 LKFAITPLENALK
+608 LKFAITPLENTLK
-621 AKGLSKYVE
+621 TKGLSKYIE
-630 RLSQ
+630 RLS

>member
-1 MSGIFERNLAHL
+1 MSSVFERNLAHL

-26 KNKNA
+26 KSKNA
-31 FKITEE
+31 FKIVEE
-37 YAKNERVFYKN
+37 YAKNENVFYKN
-48 FIAEN
+48 FITEGGA
-53 GSLVFDYE
+53 VFDYE

-74 LLYPV
+74 PLYPV

-101 HLVIYERDLAL
+101 HLLVYERNLAL
-112 LYVVLSNIDLSTAL
+112 LYTLLSSIDLSVAL

-164 YATEQKE
+164 YAREQKE
-171 ILASNS
+171 ILALNS

-201 RQYVYNLASM
+201 RQYVYNLDSM

-217 KELLAKRKAK
+217 KELLAKRGAK

-234 STGPSLT
+234 STGPSLS

-248 EVQEKVIIF
+248 EVQERVVIF

-283 FTAEFFKHDFGDK
+283 FTAEFFKHDFGNK
-296 DKKTTFLLASL
+296 DDKTTFLLASL
-307 VHPNAVEYLEKRG
+307 VHPNAIEYLEKRG
-320 RDYVL
+320 RNYIL

-336 DLKAFA
+336 DLKAFS

-351 HMALAI
+351 HMAFAI

-366 VFIGQDLAYNDVG
+366 VFIGQDLAYNEQG
-379 YSHPKD
+379 NSHPKD
-385 YQHSANFESEAYEKV
+385 YQHSANFESEAYEKI

-405 GGEGFVNSHEIWI
+405 GGEGFVESHEIWI

-437 NATEGGARIEGMIEK
+437 NATQGGARIEGMIEK

-460 FSENKQNLEKLQPLS
+460 FSENKQNLEKLKPLS

-490 KKAFKECVGF
+490 KKAFKECVEF

-523 EEGASASFSL
+523 EEGLSVSFSL
-533 VLKVDQFRDEFSV
+533 MLKVDQFRDEFGA

-575 IKEDFFNKNV
+575 TKEDLFNKNV
-585 LYIKEHLDF
+585 LYIKDHLDF

-608 LKFAITPLENALK
+608 LKFAITPLENTLK
-621 AKGLSKYVE
+621 TKGLSKYIE
-630 RLSQ
+630 RLS

>member
-1 MSGIFERNLAHL
+1 MSIFERNLAHL

-26 KNKNA
+26 KSKNA

-48 FIAEN
+48 FIAE
-53 GSLVFDYE
+53 GGGAVFDYE

-74 LLYPV
+74 PLYPV

-101 HLVIYERDLAL
+101 HLLVYERNLAL
-112 LYVVLSNIDLSTAL
+112 LYTLLSSIDLSVAL

-164 YATEQKE
+164 YAREQKE
-171 ILASNS
+171 ILALNS

-201 RQYVYNLASM
+201 RQYVYNLDSM

-217 KELLAKRKAK
+217 KELLAKRGAK

-234 STGPSLT
+234 STGPSLS

-248 EVQEKVIIF
+248 EVQERVVIF

-283 FTAEFFKHDFGDK
+283 FTAEFFKHDFGNK
-296 DKKTTFLLASL
+296 DDKTTFLLASL
-307 VHPNAVEYLEKRG
+307 VHPNAIEYLEKRG
-320 RDYVL
+320 RNYIL

-351 HMALAI
+351 HMALAL

-366 VFIGQDLAYNDVG
+366 VFIGQDLAYDDVG
-379 YSHPKD
+379 HSHPKD
-385 YQHSANFESEAYEKV
+385 YQHSANFESEAYEKI

-405 GGEGFVNSHEIWI
+405 GGEGFVESHEIWI
-418 FFRQILEDLIKYVV
+418 FFRQILEDLVKYVV

-437 NATEGGARIEGMIEK
+437 NATQGGARIEGMIEK

-460 FSENKQNLEKLQPLS
+460 FNENKQNLVKLKPLS

-490 KKAFKECVGF
+490 KKAFKECVEF

-523 EEGASASFSL
+523 EEGLSVSFSL
-533 VLKVDQFRDEFSV
+533 MLKVDQFRDEFGA

-575 IKEDFFNKNV
+575 TKEDLFNKNV
-585 LYIKEHLDF
+585 LYIKDHLDF

-608 LKFAITPLENALK
+608 LKFAITPLENTLK
-621 AKGLSKYVE
+621 TKGLSKYIE
-630 RLSQ
+630 RLS

>member
-1 MSGIFERNLAHL
+1 MSSVFERNLAYL

-26 KNKNA
+26 KSKNA
-31 FKITEE
+31 FKIVEE
-37 YAKNERVFYKN
+37 YAKNENVFYKN
-48 FIAEN
+48 FITEGGA
-53 GSLVFDYE
+53 VFDYE

-74 LLYPV
+74 PLYPV

-101 HLVIYERDLAL
+101 HLLVYERNLAL
-112 LYVVLSNIDLSTAL
+112 LYTLLSSIDLSVAL

-164 YATEQKE
+164 YAREQKE
-171 ILASNS
+171 ILALNS

-201 RQYVYNLASM
+201 RQYVYNLDSM

-217 KELLAKRKAK
+217 KELLAKRGAK

-234 STGPSLT
+234 STGPSLS

-248 EVQEKVIIF
+248 EVQERVVIF

-283 FTAEFFKHDFGDK
+283 FTAEFFKHDFGNK
-296 DKKTTFLLASL
+296 DDKTTFLLASL
-307 VHPNAVEYLEKRG
+307 VHPNAIEYLEKRG
-320 RDYVL
+320 RNYIL

-351 HMALAI
+351 HMALAL

-366 VFIGQDLAYNDVG
+366 VFIGQDLAYDDVG
-379 YSHPKD
+379 HSHPKD
-385 YQHSANFESEAYEKV
+385 YQHSANFESEAYEKI

-405 GGEGFVNSHEIWI
+405 GGEDFVESHEIWI
-418 FFRQILEDLIKYVV
+418 FFRQILEDLVKYVV

-437 NATEGGARIEGMIEK
+437 NATQGGARIEGMIEK

-460 FSENKQNLEKLQPLS
+460 FNENKQNLVKLKPLS

-490 KKAFKECVGF
+490 KKAFKECVEF

-523 EEGASASFSL
+523 EEGLSVSFSL
-533 VLKVDQFRDEFSV
+533 MLKVDQFRDEFSA

-575 IKEDFFNKNV
+575 TKEDLFNKNV
-585 LYIKEHLDF
+585 LYIKDHLDF

-608 LKFAITPLENALK
+608 LKFAITPLENTLK
-621 AKGLSKYVE
+621 TKGLSKYIE
-630 RLSQ
+630 RLS

>member
-1 MSGIFERNLAHL
+1 MSIFERNLAHL

-26 KNKNA
+26 KSKNA

-48 FIAEN
+48 FIAV
-53 GSLVFDYE
+53 GGGAVFDYE

-74 LLYPV
+74 PLYPV

-164 YATEQKE
+164 YAREE
-171 ILASNS
+171 REVLALNS

-217 KELLAKRKAK
+217 KELLEKRKAK

-234 STGPSLT
+234 STGPSLS

-248 EVQEKVIIF
+248 EVQEKVVIF

-283 FTAEFFKHDFGDK
+283 FTAEFFKHDFGNK
-296 DKKTTFLLASL
+296 DDKTTFLLASL
-307 VHPNAVEYLEKRG
+307 VHPNAIEYLEKRG
-320 RDYVL
+320 RNYIL

-351 HMALAI
+351 HMALAL

-366 VFIGQDLAYNDVG
+366 VFIGQDLAYDDVG
-379 YSHPKD
+379 HSHPKD
-385 YQHSANFESEAYEKV
+385 YQHSANFESEAYEKI

-405 GGEGFVNSHEIWI
+405 GGEDFVESHEIWI
-418 FFRQILEDLIKYVV
+418 FFRQILEDLVKYVV

-437 NATEGGARIEGMIEK
+437 NATQGGARIEGMIEK

-460 FSENKQNLEKLQPLS
+460 FNENKQNLVKLKPLS

-490 KKAFKECVGF
+490 KKAFKECVEF

-523 EEGASASFSL
+523 EEGLSVSFSL
-533 VLKVDQFRDEFSV
+533 MLKVDQFRDEFSA

-575 IKEDFFNKNV
+575 TKEDLFNKNV
-585 LYIKEHLDF
+585 LYIKDHLDF

-608 LKFAITPLENALK
+608 LKFAITPLENTLK
-621 AKGLSKYVE
+621 TKGLSKYIE
-630 RLSQ
+630 RLS